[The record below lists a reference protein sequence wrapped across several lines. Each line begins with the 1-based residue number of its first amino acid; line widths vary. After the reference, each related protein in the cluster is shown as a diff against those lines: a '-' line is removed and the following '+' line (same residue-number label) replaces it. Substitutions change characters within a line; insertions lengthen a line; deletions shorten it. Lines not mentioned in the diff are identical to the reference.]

1 MPLLMIPG
9 PIELSPVVKA
19 TLAAPPLSHADPR
32 LIERFG
38 YALGAMRQ
46 VWRAEPDHQPF
57 VIAGSGTLA
66 MEMAVTNLLDPG
78 QTAVIVDVGVFG
90 ERMAAIAEARG
101 VSVRRVTAEV
111 GQAVGLQ
118 DVAAALERRSPDVL
132 FVTHV
137 DTSTGV
143 RSDVQA
149 LARLGRQHGALVV
162 VDGVCATAA
171 ERLDQTAWGV
181 DLVLTG
187 SQKAIG
193 APPGLGLL
201 VAGPRALEARSR
213 LVARPPVYMDFE
225 RWIPIMRAYEEGR
238 PSYFATP
245 PTGLVPGLA
254 ASLEE
259 ILSEGLD
266 EVFARHAVVAR
277 ALRRA
282 WSHLGLTLVPPDDV
296 AANTLSALHLPVG
309 VDGTLPAKVAAR
321 GVAIAG
327 GLHPALKGSSI
338 RIGHMGDVTR
348 RPDALRR
355 TVEAVSGALADEGRP
370 GDLTAALQ
378 AIRDV
383 GVTPA

>member
-1 MPLLMIPG
+1 LPLLMIPG
-9 PIELSPVVKA
+9 PIELSPAVKA
-19 TLAAPPLSHADPR
+19 TLAAPPPSHTDPA

-38 YALGAMRQ
+38 HALGAMRR
-46 VWRAEPDHQPF
+46 VWRADADHQPF

-78 QTAVIVDVGVFG
+78 QTAVVVDMGVFG
-90 ERMAAIAEARG
+90 ERMARIAEVRG
-101 VSVRRVTAEV
+101 IHVTRVTAEV
-111 GQAVGLQ
+111 GQAVATA
-118 DVAAALERRSPDVL
+118 DVADALARRRPDAL

-143 RSDVQA
+143 RADVEA
-149 LARLGRQHGALVV
+149 LARLGREHDALVV

-171 ERLDQTAWGV
+171 ERLDQTAWGI
-181 DLVLTG
+181 DLALTG

-193 APPGLGLL
+193 APPGLALL
-201 VAGPRALEARSR
+201 VAGPRALEARAR
-213 LVARPPVYMDFE
+213 LVTPPPVYMDFE
-225 RWIPIMRAYEEGR
+225 RWIPIHRAYEEGR

-245 PTGLVPGLA
+245 ATGLVPGLA
-254 ASLEE
+254 ASLDE
-259 ILSEGLD
+259 LLDEGLD
-266 EVFARHAVVAR
+266 EVFARHAAAAR

-327 GLHPALKGSSI
+327 GLHPALAGSSI
-338 RIGHMGDVTR
+338 RVGHMGHVTKQ
-348 RPDALRR
+348 PDLLRK
-355 TVEAVSGALADEGRP
+355 TVEAVGGALADEGHP
-370 GDLTAALQ
+370 GDLSAALQ
-378 AIRDV
+378 AVRE
-383 GVTPA
+383 VTPA